1 MSTSSDMQSLMNRY
15 GIVGRNEALREAL
28 ATAVLVAPTD
38 LSVLIQGESGVG
50 KEVIPRIIHDHS
62 QRRGK
67 TYIAINCG
75 AIPEGTI
82 DSELFGHEKGAF
94 TSAIGEHEGFFGAA
108 DGGTLFLDEVGELPL
123 STQAR
128 LLRVLETGEYLR
140 VGSSTPRKTNVR
152 IVAATNVDIPTAI
165 KQGRFREDLYY
176 RLSTINIQIPPLRK
190 RQGDAVL
197 LFKKFALDTASRY
210 NIPEPIRL
218 TPEAEAV
225 VNSYKWPGNIRQLR
239 NITEQLSILSESRSV
254 TPEML
259 AKLGITPNSDDDTG
273 IATVGGS
280 TSGGQ
285 HDYEQEIKILAHAVF
300 ELRSEVQELKEK
312 LTFQLPKRLSTTT
325 HSTSETWRNATSC
338 LPSNAITTSANSLQK
353 SLASAREH
361 FTERLKPM
369 ESMNRRRPLLLLL
382 LAVFVTTCTVS
393 YRFNGASIDYTTTK
407 TIQIDNFPIR
417 SAYVWA
423 PMQSIFQNR
432 ITEVYLNQTKLRQ
445 VKKNGDLQL
454 AGEIVAFDQFNKSIS
469 SEGYSSQVQLKMT
482 VNVRFVNNK
491 KHTDDFERQ
500 FTATSEFDASQQLNA
515 VQEELVTQMTK
526 DIVDQIFNATV
537 ANW

>member
-1 MSTSSDMQSLMNRY
+1 MTTYSDMQTLMNRY

-62 QRRGK
+62 KRRGK

-94 TSAIGEHEGFFGAA
+94 TSAISEHEGYFAAA

-152 IVAATNVDIPTAI
+152 IVAATNVDIPNAI
-165 KQGRFREDLYY
+165 KHGRFREDLYY

-225 VNSYKWPGNIRQLR
+225 VNAYKWPGNIRQLR
-239 NITEQLSILSESRSV
+239 NITEQLSILSESRSI

-259 AKLGITPNSDDDTG
+259 ERLGITPNSDADTG
-273 IATVGGS
+273 IATIGGS
-280 TSGGQ
+280 YSNSQ

-312 LTFQLPKRLSTTT
+312 MQGGNWHEAPSSTTMPVPI
-325 HSTSETWRNATSC
+325 STQKKTPHTQPEDLDILTAEEIVDDDTLNIGDMEKRN
-338 LPSNAITTSANSLQK
+338 I
-353 SLASAREH
+353 
-361 FTERLKPM
+361 
-369 ESMNRRRPLLLLL
+369 L
-382 LAVFVTTCTVS
+382 LALQRNH
-393 YRFNGASIDYTTTK
+393 YKR
-407 TIQIDNFPIR
+407 
-417 SAYVWA
+417 
-423 PMQSIFQNR
+423 
-432 ITEVYLNQTKLRQ
+432 KL
-445 VKKNGDLQL
+445 
-454 AGEIVAFDQFNKSIS
+454 AA
-469 SEGYSSQVQLKMT
+469 
-482 VNVRFVNNK
+482 
-491 KHTDDFERQ
+491 
-500 FTATSEFDASQQLNA
+500 
-515 VQEELVTQMTK
+515 EELGISERTLYRK
-526 DIVDQIFNATV
+526 IKAYGIDE
-537 ANW
+537 

>member
-82 DSELFGHEKGAF
+82 ASELFGHEKGAF

-300 ELRSEVQELKEK
+300 ELRSDVQELKEK
-312 LTFQLPKRLSTTT
+312 LQGHNWHEAPASTTLPVPVSQQKKVQHT
-325 HSTSETWRNATSC
+325 QPEELDISTAEEIVDDDTLNIGDMEKRN
-338 LPSNAITTSANSLQK
+338 I
-353 SLASAREH
+353 
-361 FTERLKPM
+361 
-369 ESMNRRRPLLLLL
+369 L
-382 LAVFVTTCTVS
+382 LALQRNH
-393 YRFNGASIDYTTTK
+393 YKR
-407 TIQIDNFPIR
+407 
-417 SAYVWA
+417 
-423 PMQSIFQNR
+423 
-432 ITEVYLNQTKLRQ
+432 KL
-445 VKKNGDLQL
+445 
-454 AGEIVAFDQFNKSIS
+454 AA
-469 SEGYSSQVQLKMT
+469 
-482 VNVRFVNNK
+482 
-491 KHTDDFERQ
+491 
-500 FTATSEFDASQQLNA
+500 
-515 VQEELVTQMTK
+515 EELGISERTLYRK
-526 DIVDQIFNATV
+526 IKAYGIDE
-537 ANW
+537 

>member
-108 DGGTLFLDEVGELPL
+108 NGGTLFLDEVGELPL

-312 LTFQLPKRLSTTT
+312 LQRHNWHEAPASTTLPVPVSQQKKVQHT
-325 HSTSETWRNATSC
+325 QPEELDISTAEEIVDDDTLNIGDMEKRN
-338 LPSNAITTSANSLQK
+338 I
-353 SLASAREH
+353 
-361 FTERLKPM
+361 
-369 ESMNRRRPLLLLL
+369 L
-382 LAVFVTTCTVS
+382 LALQRNH
-393 YRFNGASIDYTTTK
+393 YKR
-407 TIQIDNFPIR
+407 
-417 SAYVWA
+417 
-423 PMQSIFQNR
+423 
-432 ITEVYLNQTKLRQ
+432 KL
-445 VKKNGDLQL
+445 
-454 AGEIVAFDQFNKSIS
+454 AA
-469 SEGYSSQVQLKMT
+469 
-482 VNVRFVNNK
+482 
-491 KHTDDFERQ
+491 
-500 FTATSEFDASQQLNA
+500 
-515 VQEELVTQMTK
+515 EELGISERTLYRK
-526 DIVDQIFNATV
+526 IKAYGIDE
-537 ANW
+537 

>member
-1 MSTSSDMQSLMNRY
+1 MTTNPDMQTLMNRY

-50 KEVIPRIIHDHS
+50 KEVIPRVIHDHS
-62 QRRGK
+62 KRRGK

-75 AIPEGTI
+75 SIPEGTI

-94 TSAIGEHEGFFGAA
+94 TSAIGEHEGYFGAA

-140 VGSSTPRKTNVR
+140 VGSSTPRKTNAR
-152 IVAATNVDIPTAI
+152 IVAATNVDIPNAI

-176 RLSTINIQIPPLRK
+176 RLCTINIKIPPLRE

-197 LFKKFALDTASRY
+197 LFKKFALDTAQRY

-239 NITEQLSILSESRSV
+239 NITEQLSILSESRNI

-259 AKLGITPNSDDDTG
+259 AKHGITPNSDADTG
-273 IATVGGS
+273 IATIAGS
-280 TSGGQ
+280 NRSGTQ

-312 LTFQLPKRLSTTT
+312 LQGGRPWHDAQAGTTMPVPINTQKGTSPIAHTYHSLP
-325 HSTSETWRNATSC
+325 EGRNAQPLDMDIPTAEEIVDDDT
-338 LPSNAITTSANSLQK
+338 LNIGN
-353 SLASAREH
+353 
-361 FTERLKPM
+361 M
-369 ESMNRRRPLLLLL
+369 EKRNIL
-382 LAVFVTTCTVS
+382 LALQRNH
-393 YRFNGASIDYTTTK
+393 YR
-407 TIQIDNFPIR
+407 R
-417 SAYVWA
+417 
-423 PMQSIFQNR
+423 
-432 ITEVYLNQTKLRQ
+432 KL
-445 VKKNGDLQL
+445 
-454 AGEIVAFDQFNKSIS
+454 AA
-469 SEGYSSQVQLKMT
+469 
-482 VNVRFVNNK
+482 
-491 KHTDDFERQ
+491 
-500 FTATSEFDASQQLNA
+500 
-515 VQEELVTQMTK
+515 EELGISERTLYRK
-526 DIVDQIFNATV
+526 IKAYGIDE
-537 ANW
+537 

>member
-1 MSTSSDMQSLMNRY
+1 MNSELNRDMQSLMSRY

-50 KEVIPRIIHDHS
+50 KEIIPRIIHDHS
-62 QRRGK
+62 KRKGK

-75 AIPEGTI
+75 SIPEGTI

-94 TSAIGEHEGFFGAA
+94 TSAIGEHEGYFGAA

-128 LLRVLETGEYLR
+128 LLRVLETGEYMR

-152 IVAATNVDIPTAI
+152 IVAATNVDIPNAI

-176 RLSTINIQIPPLRK
+176 RLCTINIKIPPLRK

-197 LFKKFALDTASRY
+197 LFKKFALDTAERY

-239 NITEQLSILSESRSV
+239 NITEQLSILSESRSI
-254 TPEML
+254 TPEVL
-259 AKLGITPNSDDDTG
+259 TKHGITPNSDDDTG
-273 IATVGGS
+273 IATIGGNNN
-280 TSGGQ
+280 SGSQ

-312 LTFQLPKRLSTTT
+312 LQGNNWHEAPSGTTLPVPISAQKKPQHSPAVDLDIPTAEEIVDDDTLNIGDMEKR
-325 HSTSETWRNATSC
+325 N
-338 LPSNAITTSANSLQK
+338 I
-353 SLASAREH
+353 
-361 FTERLKPM
+361 
-369 ESMNRRRPLLLLL
+369 L
-382 LAVFVTTCTVS
+382 LA
-393 YRFNGASIDYTTTK
+393 
-407 TIQIDNFPIR
+407 
-417 SAYVWA
+417 
-423 PMQSIFQNR
+423 
-432 ITEVYLNQTKLRQ
+432 
-445 VKKNGDLQL
+445 LQRNHYKRKF
-454 AGEIVAFDQFNKSIS
+454 AA
-469 SEGYSSQVQLKMT
+469 
-482 VNVRFVNNK
+482 
-491 KHTDDFERQ
+491 
-500 FTATSEFDASQQLNA
+500 
-515 VQEELVTQMTK
+515 EELGISERTLYRK
-526 DIVDQIFNATV
+526 IKAYGIDE
-537 ANW
+537 

>member
-218 TPEAEAV
+218 TPEAEVV

-312 LTFQLPKRLSTTT
+312 LQGHNWHEAPANTTLPVPVSQQKKVQHTQPEELDISTAEEIVDDDTLNIGDMEKR
-325 HSTSETWRNATSC
+325 N
-338 LPSNAITTSANSLQK
+338 I
-353 SLASAREH
+353 
-361 FTERLKPM
+361 
-369 ESMNRRRPLLLLL
+369 L
-382 LAVFVTTCTVS
+382 LALQRNH
-393 YRFNGASIDYTTTK
+393 YKR
-407 TIQIDNFPIR
+407 
-417 SAYVWA
+417 
-423 PMQSIFQNR
+423 
-432 ITEVYLNQTKLRQ
+432 KL
-445 VKKNGDLQL
+445 
-454 AGEIVAFDQFNKSIS
+454 AA
-469 SEGYSSQVQLKMT
+469 
-482 VNVRFVNNK
+482 
-491 KHTDDFERQ
+491 
-500 FTATSEFDASQQLNA
+500 
-515 VQEELVTQMTK
+515 EELGISERTLYRK
-526 DIVDQIFNATV
+526 IKAYGIDE
-537 ANW
+537 

>member
-1 MSTSSDMQSLMNRY
+1 MSTNSDMQTLMNRY

-62 QRRGK
+62 KRRGK

-94 TSAIGEHEGFFGAA
+94 TSAIGEHEGFFGTAN
-108 DGGTLFLDEVGELPL
+108 GGTLFLDEVGELPL

-140 VGSSTPRKTNVR
+140 VGSSIPRKTDVR
-152 IVAATNVDIPTAI
+152 IVAATNVDIPNAI

-197 LFKKFALDTASRY
+197 LFKKFALETAERY

-239 NITEQLSILSESRSV
+239 NITEQLSILSESRSI
-254 TPEML
+254 TPELL
-259 AKLGITPNSDDDTG
+259 AKHGITPNSDADTS
-273 IATVGGS
+273 IATIGGNNN
-280 TSGGQ
+280 SGTQ

-312 LTFQLPKRLSTTT
+312 LQGDGSWHETPASTTM
-325 HSTSETWRNATSC
+325 
-338 LPSNAITTSANSLQK
+338 PVPITAQK
-353 SLASAREH
+353 STPTAAGHSFHTLPGNKHTQPLDMDILTAEEIVDDD
-361 FTERLKPM
+361 TLNIGDM
-369 ESMNRRRPLLLLL
+369 EKRNIL
-382 LAVFVTTCTVS
+382 LALQRNH
-393 YRFNGASIDYTTTK
+393 YKR
-407 TIQIDNFPIR
+407 
-417 SAYVWA
+417 
-423 PMQSIFQNR
+423 
-432 ITEVYLNQTKLRQ
+432 KL
-445 VKKNGDLQL
+445 
-454 AGEIVAFDQFNKSIS
+454 AA
-469 SEGYSSQVQLKMT
+469 
-482 VNVRFVNNK
+482 
-491 KHTDDFERQ
+491 
-500 FTATSEFDASQQLNA
+500 
-515 VQEELVTQMTK
+515 EELGISERTLYRK
-526 DIVDQIFNATV
+526 IKAYGIDE
-537 ANW
+537 

>member
-1 MSTSSDMQSLMNRY
+1 MTTNPDMQTLMNRY

-62 QRRGK
+62 KRRGK

-75 AIPEGTI
+75 SIPEGTI

-94 TSAIGEHEGFFGAA
+94 TSAIGEHEGYFGAA

-140 VGSSTPRKTNVR
+140 VGSSTPRKTNAR
-152 IVAATNVDIPTAI
+152 IVAATNVDIPNAI

-176 RLSTINIQIPPLRK
+176 RLCTINIKIPPLRE

-197 LFKKFALDTASRY
+197 LFKKFALDTAQRY

-239 NITEQLSILSESRSV
+239 NITEQLSILSESRSI

-259 AKLGITPNSDDDTG
+259 AKHGITPNSDADTG
-273 IATVGGS
+273 IATIAGS
-280 TSGGQ
+280 NRSGTQ

-312 LTFQLPKRLSTTT
+312 LRDHNWHEAPTGTTLPVPISTQKKPRHTTT
-325 HSTSETWRNATSC
+325 EELDIPTAEEIVDEDTLNIGDMEKRNI
-338 LPSNAITTSANSLQK
+338 LLSLQRNHYK
-353 SLASAREH
+353 RKLAA
-361 FTERLKPM
+361 
-369 ESMNRRRPLLLLL
+369 
-382 LAVFVTTCTVS
+382 
-393 YRFNGASIDYTTTK
+393 
-407 TIQIDNFPIR
+407 
-417 SAYVWA
+417 
-423 PMQSIFQNR
+423 
-432 ITEVYLNQTKLRQ
+432 
-445 VKKNGDLQL
+445 
-454 AGEIVAFDQFNKSIS
+454 
-469 SEGYSSQVQLKMT
+469 
-482 VNVRFVNNK
+482 
-491 KHTDDFERQ
+491 
-500 FTATSEFDASQQLNA
+500 
-515 VQEELVTQMTK
+515 EELGISERTLYRK
-526 DIVDQIFNATV
+526 IKAYGIDE
-537 ANW
+537 